1 MSAIRIP
8 RKALL
13 CCAAAMLALVAGAC
27 GREDADT
34 GGSTQR
40 VEALPQ
46 PAAIDGAVTGMPDAP
61 GPGEVPLGGEPPPP
75 PPLFA
80 ADEGFGVPLLED
92 NPETGLGQAPDA
104 AAAPGAAPTNA
115 DAAALLRQYFA
126 ALAARDAA
134 RAYGLWSDGGRAS
147 GLGPEEFAAEHA
159 SAVVLD
165 AQVGEP
171 AAVEGAAGIRL
182 VEVPVLVRRTRAD
195 GGVQVLAGRMQL
207 RHAVAD
213 GADASQQ
220 AWRIAS
226 ADLREAAE

>member
-1 MSAIRIP
+1 MATRP
-8 RKALL
+8 LRKPMLS
-13 CCAAAMLALVAGAC
+13 CAAAMLALAAGAC
-27 GREDADT
+27 GREDPDT
-34 GGSTQR
+34 SAGVQQ

-46 PAAIDGAVTGMPDAP
+46 PAAVDGAVTGMPDAP

-80 ADEGFGVPLLED
+80 ADEGFGMPLLED

-104 AAAPGAAPTNA
+104 AVAPAAEPTTA

-126 ALAARDAA
+126 ALASDPA

-147 GLGPEEFAAEHA
+147 GLSPEQFAAEYA
-159 SAVVLD
+159 ATVAVE

-171 AAVEGAAGIRL
+171 GAVESAAGTRM
-182 VEVPVLVRRTRAD
+182 VEVPVLVRATQQD
-195 GGVQVLAGRMQL
+195 GSVRVLAGRMQL
-207 RHAVAD
+207 RRAVAD
-213 GADASQQ
+213 GADSAQQ

-226 ADLREAAE
+226 ADLREAAQ